1 MEIMARHTSI
11 FLNMQDYRDQVPETQ
26 RFHLNEVQDPDFLPL
41 SFRRRIEKLEEDV
54 RVQGSISTDLNSLF
68 IVLNLRM
75 KDLTK
80 EPYSQ
85 LTPCNVC
92 ISPENIAGRIPV

>member
-1 MEIMARHTSI
+1 MARHTSI

-54 RVQGSISTDLNSLF
+54 RVQGSISTVSSKLIWALP
-68 IVLNLRM
+68 IVRQCVGS
-75 KDLTK
+75 
-80 EPYSQ
+80 PQ
-85 LTPCNVC
+85 TPVADDPPMCL
-92 ISPENIAGRIPV
+92 